1 MIKRVSFAALAIA
14 AGLSGC
20 ATTAEDP
27 QNTSATAPSSSSSS
41 PASTGTAARSD
52 VRPGTAVAPTRSGTG
67 SGNISP
73 DLKRSVYFEFDKY
86 DVKPEYRA
94 LVEANARWLKA
105 NPKARLVIEGNAD
118 EQGSREYNL
127 ALGQKRAES
136 VSKMMTLLG
145 VRAEQVEA
153 ISYGEERPRSDG
165 HDEKAWSQN
174 RRSDFAQR

>member
-1 MIKRVSFAALAIA
+1 MIKRISFAALAIA

-27 QNTSATAPSSSSSS
+27 QSTSATAPSSSSST
-41 PASTGTAARSD
+41 PASTGTAARSG
-52 VRPGTAVAPTRSGTG
+52 VGPGTAVPPSRSGTG
-67 SGNISP
+67 SGNVSP

-145 VRAEQVEA
+145 VRQEQVEA
-153 ISYGEERPRSDG
+153 ISYGEERPRTDG

>member
-1 MIKRVSFAALAIA
+1 MIKRISFTALAFA
-14 AGLSGC
+14 AGLAGC

-27 QNTSATAPSSSSSS
+27 QSTSAASPSSSSSS
-41 PASTGTAARSD
+41 PSSTGTAARSG
-52 VRPGTAVAPTRSGTG
+52 VGPGTAVPPTRSG
-67 SGNISP
+67 SSSVSP

-127 ALGQKRAES
+127 ALGQRRAES

-153 ISYGEERPRSDG
+153 ISYGEERPRSEG

>member
-1 MIKRVSFAALAIA
+1 MIKRISFAALAFA

-27 QNTSATAPSSSSSS
+27 QSTSATSPSSSSSS
-41 PASTGTAARSD
+41 PSSTGAAARSG
-52 VRPGTAVAPTRSGTG
+52 VGPGTAVPPSRFGTG
-67 SGNISP
+67 SGNVSP

-145 VRAEQVEA
+145 VRTEQVEA

>member
-1 MIKRVSFAALAIA
+1 MIKRISFAALAIA

-27 QNTSATAPSSSSSS
+27 QSTSATSPSASSSS
-41 PASTGTAARSD
+41 PSSSGTAARSG
-52 VRPGTAVAPTRSGTG
+52 VGPGTAVPPTRSGTTSG
-67 SGNISP
+67 SVSP

-145 VRAEQVEA
+145 VRTEQVEA

>member
-1 MIKRVSFAALAIA
+1 MIKRISFAALAIAA

-27 QNTSATAPSSSSSS
+27 QSTSATSPSSTSSS
-41 PASTGTAARSD
+41 PSSTGTAARSG
-52 VRPGTAVAPTRSGTG
+52 VGPGTAVPPTRFG
-67 SGNISP
+67 SSSVSP

-153 ISYGEERPRSDG
+153 ISYGEERPRIDG
-165 HDEKAWSQN
+165 HDEKAWAQN

>member
-1 MIKRVSFAALAIA
+1 MIKRISFAALAFA
-14 AGLSGC
+14 TGLAGC

-27 QNTSATAPSSSSSS
+27 QSTSATAPSSSSSS
-41 PASTGTAARSD
+41 PSSSGTAARSG
-52 VRPGTAVAPTRSGTG
+52 VGPGTAVPPTRSG
-67 SGNISP
+67 SGNVSP

-86 DVKPEYRA
+86 DVKPEYRS
-94 LVEANARWLKA
+94 LVEANARWLKS

-136 VSKMMTLLG
+136 VSRMMTLLG

>member
-1 MIKRVSFAALAIA
+1 MVKRISFAALAIA

-27 QNTSATAPSSSSSS
+27 QSTSATAPSSSSSTPS
-41 PASTGTAARSD
+41 STGTAARSG
-52 VRPGTAVAPTRSGTG
+52 VGPGTAVPPTRSG
-67 SGNISP
+67 SSSASL

-136 VSKMMTLLG
+136 VSKLMTLLG

-153 ISYGEERPRSDG
+153 ISYGEERPRTDG

>member
-1 MIKRVSFAALAIA
+1 MIKRISFAALAIA

-27 QNTSATAPSSSSSS
+27 QSTSATSPSSSSSS
-41 PASTGTAARSD
+41 SSSTTAGTA
-52 VRPGTAVAPTRSGTG
+52 TRSGVGQGNAVPPTG
-67 SGNISP
+67 MAGSAARP
-73 DLKRSVYFEFDKY
+73 DLKRSVYYEFDKF
-86 DVKPEYRA
+86 DVKAEYRT
-94 LVEANARWLKA
+94 LVESHARWLKA
-105 NPKARLVIEGNAD
+105 NPKARLVVEGNAD